1 MIEDNWA
8 LYRDSGFRSPYPPI
22 LGPGLYPRV
31 DAVQIRNDD
40 LSSLLP
46 VASRPTV
53 FGAPLDSHILLF
65 EHANF
70 HGAHKHIV
78 AAEAN
83 LNASD
88 DNFFSDKVSSIAVL
102 SGEWLF
108 CRDANFINP
117 YRNGLALNKGAYS
130 FVGDALARRIKS
142 LALGRLA
149 PVILSGVSFQG
160 DGSAWERRLDA
171 RGGYFR

>member
-130 FVGDALARRIKS
+130 FVGDVGINNDDMSS
-142 LALGRLA
+142 LR
-149 PVILSGVSFQG
+149 PIV
-160 DGSAWERRLDA
+160 
-171 RGGYFR
+171 